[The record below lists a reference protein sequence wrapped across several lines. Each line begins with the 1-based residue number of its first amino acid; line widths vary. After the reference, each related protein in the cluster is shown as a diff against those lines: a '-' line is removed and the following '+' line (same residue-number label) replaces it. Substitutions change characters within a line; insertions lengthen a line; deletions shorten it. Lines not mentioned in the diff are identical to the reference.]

1 MSRFTRVKKN
11 GSIIPVGAEAEN
23 ITLKDGSILEEAL
36 GDINLAEKGSIMT
49 QIQKIPD
56 TLGQTF
62 ASIKNPI
69 FQESAR
75 FQNQPNSIYAVQ
87 VKPLEDKPLEN
98 ENSEQN
104 STPSGRAIVSI
115 KGELEVLDVGSNP
128 ARSRLGQIHDSQWEG
143 AFEANGKVIIKGDQS
158 GLEMIGPGLTS
169 TLDIYLKKD
178 DTSNS
183 AKVHY
188 VTNNIHSF
196 NIASENTLKE
206 IATISNSGIKV
217 NGNISCDSFSSPDVA
232 KLLRINSLDSL
243 IDVMTDYTNY
253 PGWVTYNV
261 WLSSGITSKL
271 VRNNGFSAP
280 GLAFKTRDTSKNLYH
295 IYLFFFG
302 TGGSFFQSSFSYTKA
317 TNPNNDR
324 YSLTTKKIGGTTM
337 FNPLSGVSKSKI
349 NNI

>member
-56 TLGQTF
+56 TFSQTF

-69 FQESAR
+69 FQESVR

-87 VKPLEDKPLEN
+87 VKPLEDK
-98 ENSEQN
+98 NSEQN
-104 STPSGRAIVSI
+104 STPSGRAAVSI

-128 ARSRLGQIHDSQWEG
+128 ARSRLGQIYGSQWEG

-158 GLEMIGPGLTS
+158 GLEIIDPGLTS

-178 DTSNS
+178 DTSNR

-217 NGNISCDSFSSPDVA
+217 NGKISCNSFSSPDVA
-232 KLLRINSLDSL
+232 KLLQIDSLDSL
-243 IDVMTDYTNY
+243 INIMTDYTNY

-261 WLSSGITSKL
+261 FLTSGITSKL
-271 VRNNGFSAP
+271 LRNSGFSAP
-280 GLAFKTRDTSKNLYH
+280 GLAFKTRDTNKNIYH

-302 TGGSFFQSSFSYTKA
+302 MGGSFFQSTLSCTKA
-317 TNPNNDR
+317 TKPSSDV
-324 YSLTTKKIGGTTM
+324 YSLTTRKIGGTTM
-337 FNPLSGVSKSKI
+337 FTPITGKKSKI
-349 NNI
+349 NNV

>member
-56 TLGQTF
+56 TFSQTF

-69 FQESAR
+69 FQESVR

-87 VKPLEDKPLEN
+87 VKPLED

-104 STPSGRAIVSI
+104 STPSGRAAVSI
-115 KGELEVLDVGSNP
+115 KGELEVLDVGSSP

-158 GLEMIGPGLTS
+158 GLEMIDSGLTS

-178 DTSNS
+178 DTSNR

-196 NIASENTLKE
+196 NIASEDTLKE

-217 NGNISCDSFSSPDVA
+217 NGRISCDSFSSPDVT
-232 KLLRINSLDSL
+232 KLLKINSLDSL
-243 IDVMTDYTNY
+243 IDVMIDYTNY

-261 WLSSGITSKL
+261 FLTSEITSKL
-271 VRNNGFSAP
+271 VRNNGFNAP

-302 TGGSFFQSSFSYTKA
+302 MGGSFFQSTFSCTKA
-317 TNPNNDR
+317 ANPNSNIYNLATR
-324 YSLTTKKIGGTTM
+324 KIGGTNM
-337 FNPLSGVSKSKI
+337 FTPISGKKSKI